1 MILFQT
7 HAHIHHADL
16 PNFFLVGIHTKP
28 DDAFAEI
35 DALSKVYDEAV
46 NYFQT
51 ENGMILGDFN
61 SDCTYLSMASYN
73 ALSLVTDT
81 RFTWSLRP
89 IDTTTTRT
97 NCAYDRI
104 VVAGEIGH
112 LIRDGSAR
120 VFRFDEKYKLAKDQ
134 TLDVSDHYPVEIEMQ
149 SRVESCSGMSV
160 LERGQACP
168 AKEQL

>member
-1 MILFQT
+1 MHT
-7 HAHIHHADL
+7 SDTDL
-16 PNFFLVGIHTKP
+16 PNFFLVGIHVRP

-35 DALSKVYDEAV
+35 NALLNVYDEAV

-97 NCAYDRI
+97 NCAYDRY
-104 VVAGEIGH
+104 A
-112 LIRDGSAR
+112 
-120 VFRFDEKYKLAKDQ
+120 
-134 TLDVSDHYPVEIEMQ
+134 
-149 SRVESCSGMSV
+149 
-160 LERGQACP
+160 
-168 AKEQL
+168 